1 MNASNVTIKGHMTY
15 YIYQVQSRTMPEGHQ
30 SPPPERQTGR
40 QLHDPPAHGQ
50 GTDDAKNKDKQMK
63 SELENLTSN
72 PEGPMDSSL
81 KDKFSK
87 KEGNCT

>member
-1 MNASNVTIKGHMTY
+1 
-15 YIYQVQSRTMPEGHQ
+15 MPEGHQ
-30 SPPPERQTGR
+30 SPPPEQQSGR

-50 GTDDAKNKDKQMK
+50 GTDDAKNKDKTLK
-63 SELENLTSN
+63 KEIENLSSN

-87 KEGNCT
+87 KQGNLLG